1 VILVAL
7 VLKYPFFEYGPR
19 YSAATGVS
27 LVEGYRRIGR
37 WALWLYFLFTLST
50 AVIIQSA
57 VILFTAF
64 LIDYVFALTWPIPVT
79 AGVLMLCCGLLLWI
93 GRFPLLDGAVKL
105 ILVVLALSTVAA
117 AVVTLGRVDF
127 STAALLPE
135 IGVARGAVSFGF
147 LLALVGWMPST
158 VEVSVWSSLWTLAKD
173 DAAGGRASVKHA
185 RLDFFVGYV
194 ATGFLAFCFL
204 VLGAGVMFASGTEF
218 SGAGT
223 VFSTQLVDLYSTTLG
238 AWTRPIVLV
247 AVLTTMLSTSL
258 AVVDGFP
265 RAIERTVVNLRP
277 RHRDEAGV
285 PTAGAPYWIAL
296 AVLAALTVVV
306 LWAFVGNLT
315 SMVDLATIVSF
326 ITAPVFGYLNLR
338 AVTSPEVAPEDRPS
352 RRMVAVSWIGLVLLG
367 GTAVVYLVHVV
378 A

>member
-1 VILVAL
+1 
-7 VLKYPFFEYGPR
+7 
-19 YSAATGVS
+19 
-27 LVEGYRRIGR
+27 
-37 WALWLYFLFTLST
+37 
-50 AVIIQSA
+50 
-57 VILFTAF
+57 
-64 LIDYVFALTWPIPVT
+64 
-79 AGVLMLCCGLLLWI
+79 MLCCGLLLWI

>member
-1 VILVAL
+1 
-7 VLKYPFFEYGPR
+7 
-19 YSAATGVS
+19 
-27 LVEGYRRIGR
+27 
-37 WALWLYFLFTLST
+37 
-50 AVIIQSA
+50 
-57 VILFTAF
+57 
-64 LIDYVFALTWPIPVT
+64 
-79 AGVLMLCCGLLLWI
+79 
-93 GRFPLLDGAVKL
+93 
-105 ILVVLALSTVAA
+105 
-117 AVVTLGRVDF
+117 
-127 STAALLPE
+127 
-135 IGVARGAVSFGF
+135 
-147 LLALVGWMPST
+147 
-158 VEVSVWSSLWTLAKD
+158 
-173 DAAGGRASVKHA
+173 
-185 RLDFFVGYV
+185 
-194 ATGFLAFCFL
+194 
-204 VLGAGVMFASGTEF
+204 
-218 SGAGT
+218 